1 MAVKYDK
8 HICVLYAS
16 SDFEQVPTKGFR
28 ARGL

>member
-8 HICVLYAS
+8 RTCVIYAS
-16 SDFEQVPTKGFR
+16 SDFEQVPTKGLR